1 MHLLHPDHSKEG
13 VGARRNLCCGLQ
25 RRDQA
30 ACSPSYGQTATTLQ
44 GPFPRPSCPSEVARA
59 GVKAALDQ
67 EFFLPLSTAPLEK
80 EQQRPPRLGELTV
93 TDETP
98 DSLRL
103 SWTVAQGLF
112 DSFVVQYRDTAGQ
125 PRAVPV
131 APDQREVTI
140 EGLEPGRKYKF
151 LLYGI
156 HGGQRLGPISVLGV
170 TGEQEDLGRKEG
182 CPGLWRNGSEEGPA
196 LMETKEPIKSWRQS
210 RRKERPWQRFPVS
223 WPPPCPALPAVPH
236 HSTEAALT
244 SPRGGL
250 AR

>member
-1 MHLLHPDHSKEG
+1 MHLQHPDHAEEG
-13 VGARRNLCCGLQ
+13 VGAGRSLFSGLQ

-30 ACSPSYGQTATTLQ
+30 ARSPSFGQTAATLQ
-44 GPFPRPSCPSEVARA
+44 GPFPRPSCLPEVARA

-67 EFFLPLSTAPLEK
+67 EFLLPLSTAPLQK

-131 APDQREVTI
+131 AEEQREVTI

-170 TGEQEDLGRKEG
+170 TGEQEDLGRKEA
-182 CPGLWRNGSEEGPA
+182 CS
-196 LMETKEPIKSWRQS
+196 
-210 RRKERPWQRFPVS
+210 
-223 WPPPCPALPAVPH
+223 
-236 HSTEAALT
+236 
-244 SPRGGL
+244 GGTQMQWGQL
-250 AR
+250 